1 MASRIKGGGRSTLD
15 SLHTRVTALEVQT
28 YGEGANA
35 APDAPLL
42 HASVPDEKRSLEFS
56 LGKGSAQQVRVTLD
70 HSEVV
75 LFGTWSTPSSPRKNG
90 DWVSVLIEVIGNPGE
105 QAIVGITNSDPAQL
119 KSAAIPK
126 GSTHIADP
134 RLIVAKWT

>member
-1 MASRIKGGGRSTLD
+1 MTGRNKGGRTLTLD
-15 SLHTRVTALEVQT
+15 SLHTRLTALEGQT
-28 YGEGANA
+28 YAAGANA

-42 HASVPDEKRSLEFS
+42 HASVPDETRSLEFS
-56 LGKGSAQQVRVTLD
+56 LAKGSAQQVRVTLD
-70 HSEVV
+70 HTEVV

-90 DWVSVLIEVIGNPGE
+90 DWVSVLIEVLGNPGDR
-105 QAIVGITNSDPAQL
+105 AILDITNSDPAQL

-126 GSTHIADP
+126 GTTHIADP